1 LLLHT
6 GVPPAALRGL
16 RVVAVGKV
24 VLVVRV
30 NPQSDEVN
38 LDELVG
44 KVKQALPPQYE
55 VMKAEKFYIAFGLYG
70 LRLYITMPEEYEGG
84 TYELENLLSN
94 IDGISSV
101 DVEYVTRL
109 FTE

>member
-1 LLLHT
+1 
-6 GVPPAALRGL
+6 
-16 RVVAVGKV
+16 
-24 VLVVRV
+24 
-30 NPQSDEVN
+30 
-38 LDELVG
+38 
-44 KVKQALPPQYE
+44 
-55 VMKAEKFYIAFGLYG
+55 MKAEKFYIAFGLYG

-84 TYELENLLSN
+84 TYELENLLSS